1 MAESMIS
8 GIVAPGRT
16 VTVGKGVQWVGS
28 KERGRN
34 IPAEVKI
41 LGPGERV
48 TLPEREF
55 GELMAHG
62 FIKSPS
68 DLLAPVQAVGPKV
81 VQEDVNA
88 PQVAVDA

>member
-1 MAESMIS
+1 MS
-8 GIVAPGRT
+8 GVVAHGRT
-16 VTVGKGVQWVGS
+16 ITVGPGVQWVGS
-28 KERGRN
+28 KEKGRN

-55 GELMAHG
+55 GDLMALG

-68 DLLAPVQAVGPKV
+68 DLLPLSQANGPRV

-88 PQVAVDA
+88 PQVPVEA